1 MLVHAARDTLTKGSS
16 GLGSVSSEQIDSSTC
31 TQIQTGADVRSLWGH
46 SGLGKQAACI
56 HCQPAGQGTF
66 DTVSAGLHCSLR
78 MSRQMLPLLLML
90 GWYTF
95 VEKLTCKG

>member
-1 MLVHAARDTLTKGSS
+1 MQH
-16 GLGSVSSEQIDSSTC
+16 
-31 TQIQTGADVRSLWGH
+31 H
-46 SGLGKQAACI
+46 
-56 HCQPAGQGTF
+56 TF

-95 VEKLTCKG
+95 VEKLTCARHENKGSAVNFAALARLYIE